1 LPRKEKLSLVTVS
14 VHDMFIMVDCPDE
27 LFTDVA
33 LPGVMTGRGVQLEA
47 VEEVPAGPWLA
58 ALLDRVE
65 PRALSEWDLPAYLR
79 ACARVQAWAAARLS
93 DGVAELAA
101 RPGGF
106 GADKEVALALR
117 EPVGA
122 VQRRIHHARRLRR
135 MLPTTRRLFRWG
147 QLSEKQV
154 EAMLEATSTVQDPD
168 LAIAVEDKVLTATGA
183 LAKTARELGR
193 AARQALTRLDPEG
206 AQDRARAAREQAD
219 VVFHPG
225 EDGMAATV
233 MDGPVEEALIV
244 KSAADAYAATC
255 KAGGDDRR
263 SGVLRSEG
271 LARICGDYL
280 RGFSATGLPPRSG
293 GLPIEIGIVVG
304 VDTALGRRELPAE
317 VPGLGIV
324 PREVIVRMI
333 DEERARL
340 KLWVIDEGDGRLV
353 HRAITGYRPT
363 PEQIAQ
369 VRAQYVYSVGPGSQV
384 LAGRTDTDHAVPYPD
399 GPTAIGNL
407 LPNDRTWHNGHTRQ
421 QLSVSVDDSGAVK
434 WTSVLGQSRTVTPYD
449 YGTHLTEP
457 DVTESATDPT
467 RDDDPPPF

>member
-1 LPRKEKLSLVTVS
+1 
-14 VHDMFIMVDCPDE
+14 
-27 LFTDVA
+27 
-33 LPGVMTGRGVQLEA
+33 VQLEA

-58 ALLDRVE
+58 AVLDCID
-65 PRALSEWDLPAYLR
+65 PRSLSEWDLPAYLR

-93 DGVAELAA
+93 DGVAELAS

-106 GADKEVALALR
+106 GADKEIALALR

-122 VQRRIHHARRLRR
+122 AQRRIHHARRLRR
-135 MLPTTRRLFRWG
+135 LLPTTRRLFRSG
-147 QLSEKQV
+147 AISEKQADAIV
-154 EAMLEATSTVQDPD
+154 EATSGVEDVELTT
-168 LAIAVEDKVLTATGA
+168 AVEEKVLTTQGA
-183 LAKTARELGR
+183 LARTARELAR
-193 AARQALTRLDPEG
+193 AARQALTRLDPAG
-206 AQDRARAAREQAD
+206 AEDRARAARQEAD
-219 VVFHPG
+219 VVFIPG
-225 EDGMAATV
+225 EDGMATTALE
-233 MDGPVEEALIV
+233 GPIEEALIV
-244 KSAADAYAATC
+244 KNAADAYAATC
-255 KAGGDDRR
+255 KAAGDERR
-263 SGVLRSEG
+263 IGVLRSEG

-293 GLPIEIGIVVG
+293 RLPIEIGIVVG

-324 PREVIVRMI
+324 PREVIARMI

-340 KLWVIDEGDGRLV
+340 KLWVIDEGDGRLI

-407 LPNDRTWHNGHTRQ
+407 IPNDRTWHNGHTRQ
-421 QLSVSVDDSGAVK
+421 QLSVSVNDSGAVE

-449 YGTHLTEP
+449 YGIHLPKAETPEAAAETKP
-457 DVTESATDPT
+457 
-467 RDDDPPPF
+467 DDDPPPF

>member
-1 LPRKEKLSLVTVS
+1 
-14 VHDMFIMVDCPDE
+14 MFLMVECPDE
-27 LFTDVA
+27 LFIDGLIPA
-33 LPGVMTGRGVQLEA
+33 VMTGAGVRLEA
-47 VEEVPAGPWLA
+47 VEDVPAGPWLA
-58 ALLDRVE
+58 AVIDGID
-65 PRALSEWDLPAYLR
+65 PPSLSEWDLPAYLR
-79 ACARVQAWAAARLS
+79 VCERMQAWAAARVC

-122 VQRRIHHARRLRR
+122 AQRRIHHARRLLRL
-135 MLPTTRRLFRWG
+135 LPTTRRLFRAG
-147 QLSEKQV
+147 ALSEKQV
-154 EAMLEATSTVQDPD
+154 DAIVEATAGVEDAE
-168 LAIAVEDKVLTATGA
+168 LAAAVEDKVLTAQGA
-183 LAKTARELGR
+183 LAKTARELAR
-193 AARQALTRLDPEG
+193 AARQALMRLDPAG
-206 AQDRARAAREQAD
+206 AEDRSRAAREHAD
-219 VVFHPG
+219 VVFIPG
-225 EDGMAATV
+225 EDGTATTAL
-233 MDGPVEEALIV
+233 DGPVEEALIV
-244 KSAADAYAATC
+244 KNAADAYAATC
-255 KAGGDDRR
+255 KAAGDTRR
-263 SGVLRSEG
+263 IGVLRSEG

-280 RGFSATGLPPRSG
+280 RGFRGGLPPRSG

-324 PREVIVRMI
+324 PRDVIARMI

-340 KLWVIDEGDGRLV
+340 KLWVIDEGNGRLV
-353 HRAITGYRPT
+353 HRAVTGYRPT

-421 QLSVSVDDSGAVK
+421 QLSVTVDDRGAVK
-434 WTSVLGQSRTVTPYD
+434 WTSVLGQSRTVTPHD
-449 YGTHLTEP
+449 YGLHLAEP
-457 DVTESATDPT
+457 DGAEPPAAQPLVDE
-467 RDDDPPPF
+467 PPPLQAHG